1 VSKTEDK
8 SIVPHIRFKMLRG
21 LSADSEKVI
30 FLNDKNLEVL
40 KGYKAYAQMNRQ
52 GEIHIIL
59 TGLNK
64 KSSKNLFDVLE
75 ALKPKEILSQ

>member
-1 VSKTEDK
+1 MSKTENK
-8 SIVPHIRFKMLRG
+8 SIVPHSRFKMLRG
-21 LSADSEKVI
+21 LSTDSEKVI

-52 GEIHIIL
+52 GEIRIIL

-64 KSSKNLFDVLE
+64 KSSQNLFDALE
-75 ALKPKEILSQ
+75 ALKPNEILSQ

>member
-1 VSKTEDK
+1 
-8 SIVPHIRFKMLRG
+8 MLRG
-21 LSADSEKVI
+21 LSTDSEKVI

-52 GEIHIIL
+52 GEIRIIL

-64 KSSKNLFDVLE
+64 KSSQNLFDALE
-75 ALKPKEILSQ
+75 ALKPNEILSQ